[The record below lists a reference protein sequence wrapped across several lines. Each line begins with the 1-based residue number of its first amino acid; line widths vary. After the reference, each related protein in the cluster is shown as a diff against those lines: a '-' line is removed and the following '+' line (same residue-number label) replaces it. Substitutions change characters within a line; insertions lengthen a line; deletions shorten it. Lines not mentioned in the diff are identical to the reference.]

1 MTPRR
6 IKSKIC
12 LVGENAVGKTSLI
25 KRFVLDIFDDSYLST
40 LGTKVSKRSM
50 VIEIGGEAISSDL
63 MIWDIMGQSSFR
75 TLLREAYFHGAN
87 GVMAVCDLTRSET
100 LPALDDWIAEMR
112 GVTGDVPVVFLA
124 NKEDLKDQIT
134 ITEKE
139 MAEAA
144 RRYASPYFYTS
155 AKTGNNVTNA
165 FEQIAGLSIRRQLDR
180 DVE

>member
-1 MTPRR
+1 MPPRK

-40 LGTKVSKRSM
+40 LGTKVSKRSS
-50 VIEIGGEAISSDL
+50 VLEIEGQAISSDL
-63 MIWDIMGQSSFR
+63 IIWDIMGQSSFR

-112 GVTGDVPVVFLA
+112 GVTGDLPIVFLA
-124 NKEDLKDQIT
+124 NKEDLKDQIV
-134 ITEKE
+134 ISERE
-139 MAEAA
+139 LSEEAS
-144 RRYASPYFYTS
+144 RYACPYFYTS
-155 AKTGNNVTNA
+155 AKTGSNVTGA
-165 FEQIAGLSIRRQLDR
+165 FERIATLAITRQLDR
-180 DVE
+180 EC